1 VVTGLVYTANIG
13 DYDTVRSTNH
23 KEPGLERHGIYDMPR
38 RKGTE
43 AARMAKIMTPC
54 DYGQA
59 YDWTLWLDGTFEIT
73 KPIMP
78 LIEKLLASKHDF
90 AAFKHN
96 EFGCAYQEIDAC
108 IERRK
113 DTRENLDRARKE
125 LKRMKFPRNY
135 GQAATGVLW
144 RRNTERVREHAKLW
158 WEFCQDLTMRDQC
171 SFMAWLWVCDAG
183 IEWIPGLH
191 TMNPWFRYH
200 RGHK

>member
-1 VVTGLVYTANIG
+1 
-13 DYDTVRSTNH
+13 
-23 KEPGLERHGIYDMPR
+23 
-38 RKGTE
+38 
-43 AARMAKIMTPC
+43 
-54 DYGQA
+54 
-59 YDWTLWLDGTFEIT
+59 LDGTFEIT

-78 LIEKLLASKHDF
+78 LIEKLLASEHDF

-96 EFGCAYQEIDAC
+96 EFDCAYQEIDAC

-113 DTRENLDRARKE
+113 DTRENLEQARKE

-144 RRNTERVREHAKLW
+144 RRNTESVREHAKLW
-158 WEFCQDLTMRDQC
+158 WEFCQDFTLRDQV
-171 SFMAWLWVCDAG
+171 SFMPWLWVCDAG

-191 TMNPWFRYH
+191 TMNRWFRYP